1 MLYERGLADKKTRE
15 MKVRE
20 SEKAKTSE
28 EVRGCTFQ
36 PNLSKSV
43 KRHGRL

>member
-1 MLYERGLADKKTRE
+1 